1 MTISVSS
8 SACVM
13 GVKSVV
19 LKIPVN
25 TGASHSEVVVVE
37 VVEVEFEGSEV
48 EGG

>member
-1 MTISVSS
+1 MSS

-13 GVKSVV
+13 GVKSLV

-25 TGASHSEVVVVE
+25 TGSSHSEVVE